1 MHFWPAVIAW
11 PMNSVS
17 CVTVRHMFLIG
28 VTQRSISSTATGDLR
43 RVVDEQLALVG
54 MQQQLLDAAAD
65 DVAGRLVAADE
76 DQQRL
81 VQHVVGD

>member
-1 MHFWPAVIAW
+1 MHFWPAVIAC

-28 VTQRSISSTATGDLR
+28 VTQRSISSTATVIFAGF
-43 RVVDEQLALVG
+43 VDEELALLRV
-54 MQQQLLDAAAD
+54 QQQLLHAAAD
-65 DVAGRLVAADE
+65 DVARRLVAADE

-81 VQHVVGD
+81 VQHVVG